1 MAFTRREFIKTT
13 GTATAAYSVLASSGC
28 LKRVE
33 HKTTDVSTVAEEF
46 VPGVCLQCP
55 GGCGILVKTV
65 DGRAVKIEGN
75 PAYPSNRGKTCPKGQ
90 IGLQILYDP
99 DRIRGPLKRDGARG
113 SGKWK
118 PIPWDQA
125 IAEVA
130 GRLNEVRASG
140 HPESLTVIGGRYRG
154 QMGDIF
160 GRFCDAFGTPNNV
173 GHSSICEDGS
183 PMAHW
188 ATQGFKSYAGYD
200 WENCRYVLT
209 FGGSFLEAWRP
220 TAANL
225 ARYGS
230 MRRGHEGQRFKL
242 VVVDPRF
249 SVTAAQADEWIPVNP
264 VTDAALALGIAHV
277 IIRERLYNRAFVE
290 ERTFGFEDF
299 TGADGRRHE
308 GFKTLVLREYDPAR
322 ASKITGVP
330 EKTIVRI
337 AHEFAATQPAIA
349 AGARGASM
357 QTNGIYNRMAI
368 HALNGLMGTID
379 SHGGVL
385 VQNGPPFSPFPV
397 LQQDDLA
404 KRGAAMPRLDYAHTA
419 RYPIAGKVYQ
429 DIPDRITEQKPYATK
444 ALLLYYT
451 NPMFS
456 TPEVDRWRAAIS
468 KLDLVVTF
476 SPFMDESSAHAD
488 YVLPDH
494 TYLERWH
501 DDVIYPSVGYPVWGM
516 RMPAV
521 APVFDTRN
529 AGDVLFA
536 IAQRMGGTVAAS
548 FPWNNMQ
555 EMLRARAR
563 GIFEARAGSVQAGDF
578 ESWWKTFL
586 QRGVWTNPPY
596 EFASDDPA
604 RWKRVLS
611 TPSGRFE
618 FYSQGLEKELTHL
631 AEEGA
636 GGSAAHGAHAAAA
649 GAERERAVQKNLDE
663 MLSQLGISARGDTV
677 YLPHFEPPRFVG
689 NEREYPLHFITY
701 KTVTHAEGRGA
712 NTPMVQE
719 HFNVQ
724 TGEAWTADC
733 QMNPDTAR
741 RLGLT
746 DGAKI
751 IVESSKGAIEARVRF
766 APHHPQVVVMPH
778 ELGHTHYGELAR
790 GRGANPNHVIA
801 NENDRLGGLA
811 AFSATRVRV
820 RPA

>member
-33 HKTTDVSTVAEEF
+33 HKTPEVTATEEF

-65 DGRAVKIEGN
+65 AGRAVKIEGN

-99 DRIRGPLKRDGARG
+99 DRIRGPMKRDGARG

-118 PIPWDQA
+118 PIPWEEA
-125 IAEVA
+125 IAEVSA
-130 GRLNEVRASG
+130 RLGEVRASG
-140 HPESLTVIGGRYRG
+140 HPESLVVMGGRYRG
-154 QMGDIF
+154 QMGDVF
-160 GRFCDAFGTPNNV
+160 GRFAQAFGTPNNV

-188 ATQGFKSYAGYD
+188 ATQGFMSYAGYD
-200 WENCRYVLT
+200 WDNCRYVIS

-220 TAANL
+220 TAGNL

-230 MRRGHEGQRFKL
+230 MRRGKEGQRFKL
-242 VVVDPRF
+242 VLVDPRF

-264 VTDAALALGIAHV
+264 VTDGALAMGMAHV
-277 IIRERLYNRAFVE
+277 IVKEGLYDEKFVK

-299 TGADGRRHE
+299 AGPDGKKHD
-308 GFKTLVLREYDPAR
+308 GFKTVVLRDYDPER
-322 ASKITGVP
+322 VSKITGVP
-330 EKTIVRI
+330 AKTIARVAR
-337 AHEFAATQPAIA
+337 EFAANQPGIA

-368 HALNGLMGTID
+368 HALNGLMGSID
-379 SHGGVL
+379 RPGGVL
-385 VQNGPPFSPFPV
+385 VQNGPPFSPWPA
-397 LQQDDLA
+397 LSQDDVA
-404 KRGAAMPRLDYAHTA
+404 KQGTSMPRLDYAHTD
-419 RYPIAGKVYQ
+419 RYPLAGKIYQ
-429 DIPDRITEQKPYATK
+429 DIPSRIAEQKPYAAR

-456 TPEVDRWRAAIS
+456 TPDVDRWKAAMS
-468 KLDLVVTF
+468 KLELVVSF
-476 SPFMDESSAHAD
+476 SPFMDETTAHAD

-494 TYLERWH
+494 TYLERWQ
-501 DDVIYPSVGYPVWGM
+501 DDTIYPSVGYPVWGI

-529 AGDVLFA
+529 SADVLMA
-536 IAQRMGGTVAAS
+536 IARRLGGTVAAS
-548 FPWNNMQ
+548 FPWKDNL
-555 EMLRARAR
+555 ELLRARAQ
-563 GIFEARAGSVQAGDF
+563 GLFESRSGNVQGGDF
-578 ESWWKTFL
+578 EGWWKTFL
-586 QRGVWTNPPY
+586 ARGVWTRPPY
-596 EFASDDPA
+596 DFASDDPA

-618 FYSQGLEKELTHL
+618 FYSQGLEKTLHHL
-631 AEEGA
+631 AEGRAA
-636 GGSAAHGAHAAAA
+636 GGSVDKA
-649 GAERERAVQKNLDE
+649 LDA
-663 MLSQLGISARGDTV
+663 MLGELGIQARGDEV
-677 YLPHFEPPRFVG
+677 YRPHFEPPRFVG
-689 NEREYPLHFITY
+689 DKGQFPLHFITY

-712 NTPMVQE
+712 NTPMAQE

-724 TGEAWTADC
+724 TGEAWTTDC

-741 RLGLT
+741 RLGLANG
-746 DGAKI
+746 DEVVI
-751 IVESSKGAIEARVRF
+751 ESAVGSIRARLRL
-766 APHHPQVVVMPH
+766 APHHPDVVVMPY

-820 RPA
+820 RHA